1 MRALFVVVK
10 KPHFKYEQACMRSMG
25 ELYVVNLPS

>member
-10 KPHFKYEQACMRSMG
+10 KPHFKYEQAWIRTMG
-25 ELYVVNLPS
+25 ESYVVNLPS